1 MLNASEMP
9 EMPVSSEHQY
19 LRSEAMELFEL
30 CLTEGKPDLLMDF
43 IEEQIV
49 QVPPQL
55 ELLQGVADDLQQRLI
70 ALRESLFDARH
81 RVVQTLK
88 EGYRVDL
95 SVLTPANALEDYH
108 RLDLNDIMTFIG
120 EQRLAAA
127 EAEAG
132 SVRQLVEASLQ
143 AAAQISSDVIMTG
156 ELLDYVL
163 DWSVALSAWS
173 VRQAWNLDWE
183 PPSDD
188 LIH

>member
-1 MLNASEMP
+1 MLDASEMP
-9 EMPVSSEHQY
+9 EMLVSNEHQY

-70 ALRESLFDARH
+70 TLRESLFEARH

-95 SVLTPANALEDYH
+95 SVLAPANALEDYH

-120 EQRLAAA
+120 EQRLADT
-127 EAEAG
+127 EAEVG

-163 DWSVALSAWS
+163 DWSEALSAWS

-183 PPSDD
+183 PRPNDR
-188 LIH
+188 IH

>member
-1 MLNASEMP
+1 MLNAPEMP

-70 ALRESLFDARH
+70 TLRESLFDARH

-88 EGYRVDL
+88 DGYRVDL
-95 SVLTPANALEDYH
+95 TVLAPANALEDYH
-108 RLDLNDIMTFIG
+108 RLDLNEIMGLIG
-120 EQRLAAA
+120 AQRSSGEINAND
-127 EAEAG
+127 
-132 SVRQLVEASLQ
+132 VRQIVESSLQ
-143 AAAQISSDVIMTG
+143 TATQISNDVLMTG
-156 ELLDYVL
+156 DLLEYVL
-163 DWSVALSAWS
+163 DWAEALSAWS

-183 PPSDD
+183 PAEGDR
-188 LIH
+188 IH